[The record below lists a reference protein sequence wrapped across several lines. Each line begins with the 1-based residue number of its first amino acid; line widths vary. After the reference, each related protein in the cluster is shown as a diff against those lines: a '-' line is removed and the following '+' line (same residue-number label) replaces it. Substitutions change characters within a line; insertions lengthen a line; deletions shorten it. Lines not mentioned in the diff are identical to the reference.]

1 MFSADY
7 DRTMEIYVDGFTPG
21 WQDWSWKAVVDTAPA
36 DQRNGRTQPL
46 QVELDPWGALSLWH
60 PAFSSSQYHW
70 LEFYVRGSSSSQP
83 DLVAFLDAQDGTRL
97 SPVPVNDCRHI
108 EGGTIDPGTWK
119 QVRIPLS
126 DLNVPG
132 LDLTRLSI
140 QNGSSE
146 DGASFWIDD
155 IRLVGATETNTIGDL
170 APGG

>member
-7 DRTMEIYVDGFTPG
+7 DRTMDIYVDGFAAG
-21 WQDWSWKAVVDTAPA
+21 WQDWSWNAAVIIAPA
-36 DQRNGRTQPL
+36 DQGHSGTQSL
-46 QVELDPWGALSLWH
+46 EVELGPWGALSLWH

-83 DLVAFLDAQDGTRL
+83 DLVAFFDGEDGTRL

-108 EGGTIDPGTWK
+108 EAGTIDAGTWK
-119 QVRIPLS
+119 RVRIPLS

-140 QNGSSE
+140 QNKSSE
-146 DGASFWIDD
+146 DGALFWIDD
-155 IRLVGATETNTIGDL
+155 IRLVGATETGTIGDIP
-170 APGG
+170 PGG